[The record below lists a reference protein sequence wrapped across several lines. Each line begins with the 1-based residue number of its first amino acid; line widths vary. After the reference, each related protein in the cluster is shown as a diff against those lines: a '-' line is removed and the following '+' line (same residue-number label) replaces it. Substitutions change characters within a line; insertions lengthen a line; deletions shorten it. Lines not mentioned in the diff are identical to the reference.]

1 MTTHIELWTDGYL
14 ALKQRA
20 AETRGLIELD
30 TGERWPR
37 TTGEDVIAI
46 AALFDSALKEHA
58 TPGTATRWAAVLADL
73 EAGAVSSPHT
83 TYFANRTFWSMLEVA
98 AIYLDS
104 VAATVPAQSTW
115 NVLIRALGGHEARN
129 AGPSSDGPF
138 KHFDNVKTFDDLYI
152 EQFKYLRDLR
162 GFDKAPADAT
172 GGERV
177 IPRTTNADVLAL
189 ADYWSKQLASA
200 PHVMGH
206 DGVVKEWQAAVA
218 EVDQLA
224 RKGDASAS
232 YAKNSAFWRT
242 LQRTAIQVA
251 VANEAPSK
259 LDLAKDA
266 IKASVAHLPESIEQ
280 AVTGAAHAVGSVAQ
294 AAGKGLF
301 QGFGTPLLVGAG
313 LLGLFLVTR
322 NRGETK
328 AV

>member
-1 MTTHIELWTDGYL
+1 MTTNIELWTDGYL
-14 ALKQRA
+14 ALKRRA
-20 AETRGLIELD
+20 VETRGLVELD
-30 TGERWPR
+30 SGERWPR

-46 AALFDSALKEHA
+46 AALFDGPLKDHA
-58 TPGTATRWAAVLADL
+58 TPGTAARWSATLTDL
-73 EAGAVSSPHT
+73 EAGALSSPHT
-83 TYFANRTFWSMLEVA
+83 TYFANRAFWSTLEVA

-104 VAATVPAQSTW
+104 LAATVPAQPIW
-115 NVLIRALGGHEARN
+115 NVLIGTLGSRVARN
-129 AGPSSDGPF
+129 AGPSSDAPF

-162 GFDKAPADAT
+162 GFDKASADASS
-172 GGERV
+172 GERV
-177 IPRTTNADVLAL
+177 IPRTTNGDVVAL
-189 ADYWSKQLASA
+189 ADYWSKQLANA

-206 DGVVKEWQAAVA
+206 DGVAKEWQATVA
-218 EVDQLA
+218 DIDQIA
-224 RKGDASAS
+224 RKGDGTTI
-232 YAKNSAFWRT
+232 YAKNGAFWRT

-251 VANEAPSK
+251 VANEAPTK